1 MNSKK
6 RIEELDIIKGIA
18 IIYVVMRHLCEL
30 TGVNTYGPIF
40 YSFFNK
46 YTEAVMFLFVLLSGY
61 VFKSKGNIRLDAQN
75 KVKQLLIPYLKFSL
89 FFTITYF
96 IRYVVFSDMPL
107 GLFVRN
113 TISNFLA
120 YPNLSIPVLGTGVNI
135 MTYAFVP
142 YWYVAEIFIA
152 FLIFI
157 VINKLIED
165 KKIYVKII
173 TAILLLCISA
183 LLMFIDIRDL
193 LVHTFASKASYFTIF
208 MNTIGFSGILL
219 IGTIM
224 RHYKLLDMDAHSKR
238 FNRIFFTVCL
248 LQLTIQIWL
257 YDNQYALQYGKWG
270 PNGLWSVRITT
281 VTGFTLT
288 YCLTFISYYLKKIVF
303 LKRLL
308 SYIGSRTLDIL
319 LLHFGIGEIICMI
332 FGFWYPVYQIDVYP
346 QDGFAWWHLAL
357 VVTLTA
363 LSIAIFFRYK
373 DKSSVTSGKR
383 N

>member
-1 MNSKK
+1 MNRKK
-6 RIEELDIIKGIA
+6 RIDELDMIKGIA
-18 IIYVVMRHLCEL
+18 IIYVFMRHLCEL

-61 VFKSKGNIRLDAQN
+61 VFKSKGSIRLDAKN
-75 KVKQLLIPYLKFSL
+75 KVKQLLIPYLKFSA
-89 FFTITYF
+89 FFTFTYF
-96 IRYVVFSDMPL
+96 IRYIVLSDMTI

-113 TISNFLA
+113 TLSNFLA
-120 YPNLSIPVLGTGVNI
+120 YPNLDIPALGTGPNV

-142 YWYVAEIFIA
+142 YWYVAEIFVA

-165 KKIYVKII
+165 QKIYVKII
-173 TAILLLCISA
+173 TSIVLLCISA
-183 LLMFIDIRDL
+183 LLMFIDVRDL
-193 LVHTFASKASYFTIF
+193 LIYTFASHASYFTIF

-238 FNRIFFTVCL
+238 FNSIFFVVCL
-248 LQLTIQIWL
+248 LQLSIQIAL
-257 YDNQYALQYGKWG
+257 YHNQYALQYGKWG
-270 PNGLWSVRITT
+270 QNGLWSVRITT

-288 YCLTFISYYLKKIVF
+288 YCLTFLSYYLKKIVF
-303 LKRLL
+303 LKKVL
-308 SYIGSRTLDIL
+308 SYIGSHTLDIL
-319 LLHFGIGEIICMI
+319 LLHFGIGEIVCMI

-346 QDGFAWWHLAL
+346 QDSFAWWHLAL
-357 VVTLTA
+357 VVVLTA
-363 LSIAIFFRYK
+363 LAIAVFLKCKKFFRN
-373 DKSSVTSGKR
+373 R
-383 N
+383 FPAR